1 VILAPPAC
9 NQIFCKYSIIS
20 IHISKKEIFYF
31 RKTLDIFSSTL
42 GEKKK
47 KTHIVENYSI
57 LGEQCF
63 YLLHVNSYK
72 MSQKSQ
78 QLMALLSKQQPRI
91 SNYKT
96 NPYTIWKLKLH

>member
-42 GEKKK
+42 GAEKKNPYSGKLFNIGIK
-47 KTHIVENYSI
+47 KTKKY
-57 LGEQCF
+57 
-63 YLLHVNSYK
+63 
-72 MSQKSQ
+72 
-78 QLMALLSKQQPRI
+78 
-91 SNYKT
+91 T
-96 NPYTIWKLKLH
+96 N